1 MFVYVPRHVLLSHN
15 PVLRATK
22 SVPIHLCLD
31 NSSIPSKNTQK
42 EPDPSVTEQQGK
54 TGFMNTT
61 VYSLGK
67 TSIRKVY
74 QETRYSR
81 SVMSPVHVIMHGDW
95 TLYWRLTLKVKRKE
109 CYIFVS
115 YRKVLPPIDSVK

>member
-1 MFVYVPRHVLLSHN
+1 
-15 PVLRATK
+15 
-22 SVPIHLCLD
+22 
-31 NSSIPSKNTQK
+31 
-42 EPDPSVTEQQGK
+42 
-54 TGFMNTT
+54 MNTT

-115 YRKVLPPIDSVK
+115 YRKVLPPIDYVAIMLCACVRACVRACVCDMNVIQEVYSQGFL